1 MQVLCSH
8 VHLCITSLSHSS
20 TEGKTFHDEGEHK
33 RRHYQFHGYDFSST
47 LPRRMLPLSDGEQR
61 VRSAVTLSWCRSE
74 KKTEIHWTFD
84 SPQGRLATLMWE
96 NTQPVCTEES
106 DFFTSPALTA
116 DQNVF
121 YHSGFLYGAAKSHRK
136 TRFFKF
142 LCHIFLW
149 GFHNKAISLC
159 NHSSLISLT
168 QQQYSTAPW
177 WTSITAT
184 TLIMRLWLTWICK
197 TITALQFQQ

>member
-74 KKTEIHWTFD
+74 KKQRFTEPLIPHRGDLPLWCEKTLNLSVQKNLTS
-84 SPQGRLATLMWE
+84 SPLLLSQQTRMCFII
-96 NTQPVCTEES
+96 QV
-106 DFFTSPALTA
+106 FFTVLRSLTEKH
-116 DQNVF
+116 DFLNFFVIF
-121 YHSGFLYGAAKSHRK
+121 SSEGFTTKPLVCATIH
-136 TRFFKF
+136 
-142 LCHIFLW
+142 
-149 GFHNKAISLC
+149 
-159 NHSSLISLT
+159 HSS
-168 QQQYSTAPW
+168 P
-177 WTSITAT
+177 
-184 TLIMRLWLTWICK
+184 
-197 TITALQFQQ
+197 